1 MPLGHS
7 WALVRQLL
15 PKFSRG
21 PWPVVPMQMFLSA
34 WPAVALLLP
43 VLWLVSVIV
52 FLAKGNR
59 RAVAQLMALL
69 ACFLIGALLMEFVT
83 FMGALMAR
91 SGSQHATPTLG
102 TGTRQLLETIS
113 NPRSITAPPL
123 SLAAWAAYS
132 IPAGYLWLLVAWV
145 LHLRGKKAGPAK
157 KKSAK
162 SPRKAA
168 KD

>member
-1 MPLGHS
+1 MKML
-7 WALVRQLL
+7 
-15 PKFSRG
+15 
-21 PWPVVPMQMFLSA
+21 LSA
-34 WPAVALLLP
+34 WPALALLLP

-102 TGTRQLLETIS
+102 TGTRQLLETIA

-123 SLAAWAAYS
+123 SLAAFAAYGLL
-132 IPAGYLWLLVAWV
+132 AGYLALLATWV
-145 LHLRGKKAGPAK
+145 LHLRGKKPGPAR

-162 SPRKAA
+162 TPRKAA
-168 KD
+168 KG

>member
-1 MPLGHS
+1 MMRWRVFS
-7 WALVRQLL
+7 AVR
-15 PKFSRG
+15 R
-21 PWPVVPMQMFLSA
+21 V
-34 WPAVALLLP
+34 
-43 VLWLVSVIV
+43 
-52 FLAKGNR
+52 
-59 RAVAQLMALL
+59 
-69 ACFLIGALLMEFVT
+69 
-83 FMGALMAR
+83 AR
-91 SGSQHATPTLG
+91 SAASSVRTEDG
-102 TGTRQLLETIS
+102 
-113 NPRSITAPPL
+113 SITAPPL

>member
-1 MPLGHS
+1 MKML
-7 WALVRQLL
+7 
-15 PKFSRG
+15 
-21 PWPVVPMQMFLSA
+21 LSA
-34 WPAVALLLP
+34 WPALALLLP

-69 ACFLIGALLMEFVT
+69 ACFLIGALLMEFFT
-83 FMGALMAR
+83 LMAR

-102 TGTRQLLETIS
+102 TGTRQLLETIA

-132 IPAGYLWLLVAWV
+132 IPGGYLWLLVAWV

-162 SPRKAA
+162 TPRKAA

>member
-1 MPLGHS
+1 MKML
-7 WALVRQLL
+7 
-15 PKFSRG
+15 
-21 PWPVVPMQMFLSA
+21 LSA
-34 WPAVALLLP
+34 WPALALLLP

-69 ACFLIGALLMEFVT
+69 ACFLIGALLMEFFT

-102 TGTRQLLETIS
+102 TGTRQLLETIA

-123 SLAAWAAYS
+123 SLAAWAAWAAYS
-132 IPAGYLWLLVAWV
+132 IPAGYLWLLVAWG

>member
-1 MPLGHS
+1 MH
-7 WALVRQLL
+7 AL
-15 PKFSRG
+15 
-21 PWPVVPMQMFLSA
+21 LSA
-34 WPAVALLLP
+34 WPVISLLLP
-43 VLWLVSVIV
+43 ALVLVSAIV

-59 RAVAQLMALL
+59 RAFAQLLALA
-69 ACFLIGALLMEFVT
+69 ACFLIGALLMEFFT

-91 SGSQHATPTLG
+91 SGSQHTTPEVG
-102 TGTRQLLETIS
+102 TGTRQLLATIA

-123 SLAAWAAYS
+123 SLAAFAAYS
-132 IPAGYLWLLVAWV
+132 IPASYLWLLVTWG
-145 LHLRGKKAGPAK
+145 LHLRVKKAGTAK

>member
-1 MPLGHS
+1 MPL
-7 WALVRQLL
+7 L
-15 PKFSRG
+15 
-21 PWPVVPMQMFLSA
+21 LSA
-34 WPAVALLLP
+34 WPAVVLALPAL
-43 VLWLVSVIV
+43 VLVSAIV

-59 RAVAQLMALL
+59 GAFAQLLALA
-69 ACFLIGALLMEFVT
+69 ACFLIGALLMEFFT

-91 SGSQHATPTLG
+91 SGSQHTTPEVG
-102 TGTRQLLETIS
+102 TGTRQLLATIA